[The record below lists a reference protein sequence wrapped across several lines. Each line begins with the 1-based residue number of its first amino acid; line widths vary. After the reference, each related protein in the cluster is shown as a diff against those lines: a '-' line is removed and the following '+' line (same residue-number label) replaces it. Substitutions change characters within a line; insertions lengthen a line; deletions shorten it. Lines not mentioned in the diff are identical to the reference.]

1 VPSKPNLA
9 AIREALRDN
18 RDATVIELPGINH
31 MFTTART
38 GSEWEYV
45 MIEESFA
52 PSALK
57 IIGDWVVDHA
67 K

>member
-1 VPSKPNLA
+1 M
-9 AIREALRDN
+9 
-18 RDATVIELPGINH
+18 ELPGINH

-52 PSALK
+52 PAALK
-57 IIGDWVVDHA
+57 IIGDWVVDQV